1 MFQLSRSTR
10 LTKSIRL
17 TNKLAVAALFGAT
30 FIATPMITRA
40 ADVTKPI
47 QIAASTTAKTATS
60 DKPETVEER
69 ITSLHAAL
77 KITPAEETQWSA
89 VAQAMRDNAA
99 QIEKLVEEKHLK
111 TASKMTAVDDL
122 MTYQEFAQAHVD
134 GLKNLTSAFKSLY
147 DAMPDAD
154 KKNADAV
161 FQSYNQ
167 QPAHAA
173 SR

>member
-1 MFQLSRSTR
+1 MAQLSRSTR
-10 LTKSIRL
+10 LT
-17 TNKLAVAALFGAT
+17 NKLAVVALFGAT
-30 FIATPMITRA
+30 FLAIPMITHA
-40 ADVTKPI
+40 ADPVAIKPT
-47 QIAASTTAKTATS
+47 QAATSTTAKTATS

-69 ITSLHAAL
+69 ITALHAAL
-77 KITPAEETQWSA
+77 KITPAEEAQWTA

-111 TASKMTAVDDL
+111 AGSKMSAIDDL

-134 GLKNLTSAFKSLY
+134 GLKNLTTAFKSLY

-154 KKNADAV
+154 KKNADSV
-161 FQSYNQ
+161 FQSYGQ

>member
-1 MFQLSRSTR
+1 MSQLSR
-10 LTKSIRL
+10 SIRL
-17 TNKLAVAALFGAT
+17 TNKLAIAALFGAT
-30 FIATPMITRA
+30 FIATPMITHA
-40 ADVTKPI
+40 ADATKPT
-47 QIAASTTAKTATS
+47 QIAATNAKTATS
-60 DKPETVEER
+60 DKPETVEQR

-77 KITPAEETQWSA
+77 KITPAEETQWTA

-111 TASKMTAVDDL
+111 ETSKMTAIDDL

>member
-1 MFQLSRSTR
+1 MAQLSRSTR
-10 LTKSIRL
+10 P
-17 TNKLAVAALFGAT
+17 TNKLAVMALLGAT
-30 FIATPMITRA
+30 FLATPIITLA
-40 ADVTKPI
+40 ADPVAIKPT
-47 QIAASTTAKTATS
+47 QVAAPTTAKTATS

-69 ITSLHAAL
+69 ITALHAAL
-77 KITPAEETQWSA
+77 KITPAEETLWTT

-111 TASKMTAVDDL
+111 ATSKMSAIDDL
-122 MTYQEFAQAHVD
+122 TTYQEFAQAHVD
-134 GLKNLTSAFKSLY
+134 GLKNLTMAFKSLY

-161 FQSYNQ
+161 FQSYGQ
-167 QPAHAA
+167 QPSHAA

>member
-1 MFQLSRSTR
+1 MSKLSRSTG
-10 LTKSIRL
+10 LTKSARL
-17 TNKLAVAALFGAT
+17 TNKLAIAALFGAT
-30 FIATPMITRA
+30 FIATPIITHA
-40 ADVTKPI
+40 ADVTKPT

-69 ITSLHAAL
+69 ITNLHTAL
-77 KITPAEETQWSA
+77 KITPAEETQWSV
-89 VAQAMRDNAA
+89 VAQAMRDNAS

-134 GLKNLTSAFKSLY
+134 GLKNLTSAFKALY
-147 DAMPDAD
+147 DVMPDAD

-167 QPAHAA
+167 QTSHAA